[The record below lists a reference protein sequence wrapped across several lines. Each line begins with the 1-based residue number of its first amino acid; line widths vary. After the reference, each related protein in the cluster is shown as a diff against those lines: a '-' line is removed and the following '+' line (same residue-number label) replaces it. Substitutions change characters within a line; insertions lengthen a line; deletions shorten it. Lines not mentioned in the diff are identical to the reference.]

1 MFVEEGFRVRFAN
14 GEVIDFYADSAEA
27 KEEWMK
33 VLSEV
38 VGKQVGTLASNK
50 GWTQMV
56 LKREKSLKAK
66 NKKPDPASVPPSPTK
81 VTREQ
86 MEAKAAAKER
96 QRQAEVQAIGVNNEN
111 VRPRSSDQ
119 AVSPPKS
126 RYHVPT
132 SAPRPAYGR
141 TESYQPKSSLP
152 QPSSKSAANSP
163 VKGGSA
169 RGMTKEERAKKSRSM
184 LY

>member
-33 VLSEV
+33 VLSDV
-38 VGKQVGTLASNK
+38 VGKQVGTAASNK
-50 GWTQMV
+50 GWTEMV
-56 LKREKSLKAK
+56 LKREKSSKAK
-66 NKKPDPASVPPSPTK
+66 NKKPDLASMPPSPTK

-96 QRQAEVQAIGVNNEN
+96 QRQAEVQATGVNNEN
-111 VRPRSSDQ
+111 IRPRSSDQ

-132 SAPRPAYGR
+132 SSATRPAHGR
-141 TESYQPKSSLP
+141 TESYQQPSSLP
-152 QPSSKSAANSP
+152 KPSSKSAANSP

-169 RGMTKEERAKKSRSM
+169 RMTREERAKKTRSM